1 MMSDRRMTYAEHK
14 APEPPGPTL
23 PDCAQHSQGSCWTQ
37 ISQHDPMTAEAIQQV
52 SMAFKKALVERA
64 MSGSW
69 PCTLGA

>member
-1 MMSDRRMTYAEHK
+1 MPSTK
-14 APEPPGPTL
+14 TPQPPGPTL
-23 PDCAQHSQGSCWTQ
+23 PGCPAFPVPGSCWTQ
-37 ISQHDPMTAEAIQQV
+37 ISQQDPMTAEAIQQV

>member
-1 MMSDRRMTYAEHK
+1 MPSTK
-14 APEPPGPTL
+14 PPEPPGPTL
-23 PDCAQHSQGSCWTQ
+23 PDCPAFPGSCWTQ
-37 ISQHDPMTAEAIQQV
+37 IDQQDPMTAEAIQQV